1 MASNESRL
9 KAVMANILSTDAS
22 AIDARSSVDT
32 IPTWDSLSHMKLV
45 LALEEEFGISL
56 TGEESVEILSYE
68 LIKAV
73 LTEHGVGFDGAS
85 AS

>member
-1 MASNESRL
+1 MTSNEAKL
-9 KAVMANILSTDAS
+9 KAVMASILNTDAS
-22 AIDARSSVDT
+22 AIDAHSSVDT
-32 IPTWDSLSHMKLV
+32 IPTWDSLNHLKLV

-56 TGEESVEILSYE
+56 SGEESVEILSYE

-73 LTEHGVGFDGAS
+73 LAEHGVSFDGAS